1 MEPYIA
7 EFQSIV
13 ETDPFYIK
21 GREVYDSW
29 DFDVS
34 YEEMVE
40 YEKQSQPTWSEILD
54 EKLSYMYYLYDMLE

>member
-1 MEPYIA
+1 M
-7 EFQSIV
+7 